1 MPFGV
6 EQWIS
11 RQSIA
16 SAPNGIGSLDDFDRS
31 LLVVDRDSLFSNRLA
46 AALSLRGFT
55 VRTAMSVAGALEA
68 IRMAPPAFAVVD
80 LRFGDG
86 NGFDVI
92 QALTAERAD
101 ARGVIVTDYGSIATA
116 VMAMK
121 IGAFDYLSKPASAE
135 EVVIA
140 LMAGRLDPPSQHE
153 TPLSADRVRW
163 EHIQRIYEACER
175 NLSETARQLDMH
187 RRTLQRVLSKRAPR

>member
-1 MPFGV
+1 M
-6 EQWIS
+6 S